1 MEMKKVLIIGG
12 GGGGLI
18 LANHLDTNE
27 YDVTVVDKSDL
38 HFYQPWFLYIAFK
51 GSKRKIS
58 RPIGELLK
66 PGANFVKDE
75 ISTINLNERKAY
87 GSRKGIYNYDY
98 LAIATGTVP
107 DPDQI
112 PGLRQVYD
120 EYGDYHTSVWNS
132 EKLWSH
138 ISKFKGGTIAIG
150 QSSPTCKCPPSLL
163 EGAFLLEE
171 HLRKVGLRDKTRI
184 VFFTPFPRAYPA
196 EPMNKVVEPMVHE
209 RGIEVMPFFDV
220 DTIDDQKKTITSLEG
235 ESLKYDLP
243 IVVPPCRGTKMKII
257 PETVQ
262 DEDRFI
268 KADKKLMKIEGFD
281 DAFAIGDCNTLPT
294 SKTGV
299 TAHLEAMAVSEII
312 QGRYSEFNGRINCPF
327 DTAYGKATFVIA
339 DYNNPVAPYPPT
351 KVKHM
356 MKMTMARIYW
366 MTLMGTADPIFEQF
380 FKFTTPEKLNKK
392 YASAE

>member
-1 MEMKKVLIIGG
+1 MKKVLIIGG

-58 RPIGELLK
+58 RPIGELVK
-66 PGANFVKDE
+66 PGVNFVKDE
-75 ISTINLNERKAY
+75 INAVNLDERKVY
-87 GSRKGIYNYDY
+87 GTKKGIYNYDY
-98 LAIATGTVP
+98 LAIATGTSP
-107 DPDQI
+107 DPDSI
-112 PGLRQVYD
+112 PGLRQIYD

-138 ISKFKGGTIAIG
+138 VSKFKGGTIAIG
-150 QSSPTCKCPPSLL
+150 QASPTCKCPPSLL

-171 HLRKVGLRDKTRI
+171 HLRKVGLKEKSKI
-184 VFFTPFPRAYPA
+184 VFFTPFQRAYPA
-196 EPMNKVVEPMVHE
+196 EPMNKVVEPFVKE

-220 DTIDDQKKTITSLEG
+220 DTIDVQNKTINSLEG
-235 ESLKYDLP
+235 DSLKYDLP
-243 IVVPPCRGTKMKII
+243 VIVPPCKGPKLKIV

-268 KADKKLMKIEGFD
+268 KADKKYMKITGYD

-312 QGRYSEFNGRINCPF
+312 QGRYAEFNGRINCPF

-339 DYNNPVAPYPPT
+339 DYNNPVVPYPPT
-351 KVKHM
+351 KVKHL
-356 MKMTMARIYW
+356 MKMSMARIYW
-366 MTLMGTADPIFEQF
+366 MTLMGTADPIFDQF
-380 FKFTTPEKLNKK
+380 FNYTRPEKLNKK
-392 YASAE
+392 YAASE

>member
-1 MEMKKVLIIGG
+1 MKKVLIIGG

-58 RPIGELLK
+58 KPMGELLK

-75 ISTINLNERKAY
+75 ISAINLDERKVY

-98 LAIATGTVP
+98 LVIATGTTP
-107 DPDQI
+107 DPDSI
-112 PGLRQVYD
+112 PGLRQIYD

-132 EKLWSH
+132 QKLWSH
-138 ISKFKGGTIAIG
+138 VSNFKGGTVAIG

-171 HLRKVGLRDKTRI
+171 HLRKVGLRDKTKI

-196 EPMNKVVEPMVHE
+196 EPMNKVVEPFVKE

-220 DTIDDQKKTITSLEG
+220 DAIDPQTKTITSLEG
-235 ESLKYDLP
+235 DSLKYDLP
-243 IVVPPCRGTKMKII
+243 IVVPPCKGTKIKII

-268 KADKKLMKIEGFD
+268 KADKKLMKISGYD
-281 DAFAIGDCNTLPT
+281 DAFAVGDCNTLPT

-299 TAHLEAMAVSEII
+299 TAHLEAMAVADII
-312 QGRYSEFNGRINCPF
+312 QGKYAEFNGRINCPF

-351 KVKHM
+351 RFKHM

-366 MTLMGTADPIFEQF
+366 MTLMGTADPIFDQF
-380 FKFTTPEKLNKK
+380 FKFTRPEKLNKK
-392 YASAE
+392 YAKAE